1 MFRKLIESEARAP
14 RRPGWIFT
22 SAGAHAMLIGLA
34 TALTLHQSPERV
46 ERVVLEDL
54 VFTVPPEPV
63 SVQRPPESASSG
75 APSWSAPR
83 EIPIT
88 IPDIPEVSFPID
100 ALLRLAPSDIL
111 GPGLPGDRSL
121 RGPAPPGTHVY
132 PERLVDKAV
141 VARTDNPQPE
151 YPLALRASHVEGE
164 VVVQFVVDIS
174 GRVELRSIV
183 IVRATHPLFAESV
196 RRWLSR
202 TRYLPAE
209 IENGPV
215 RQLVQQVVGFTLR
228 P

>member
-34 TALTLHQSPERV
+34 TALTLHQSPARV
-46 ERVVLEDL
+46 ERVMLEEL
-54 VFTVPPEPV
+54 VFTVPREPV
-63 SVQRPPESASSG
+63 PVLPQPETG
-75 APSWSAPR
+75 TGVPSWLAPR
-83 EIPIT
+83 EIPVT
-88 IPDIPEVSFPID
+88 IPDIPEVPFPID
-100 ALLRLAPSDIL
+100 APLRLAPTDIL
-111 GPGLPGDRSL
+111 GPGLPGDHGL
-121 RGPAPPGTHVY
+121 RPAPPGTHVY

-141 VARTDNPQPE
+141 VARADNPQPE

-164 VVVQFVVDIS
+164 VVVQFVVDIN

-202 TRYLPAE
+202 TRYSPAE
-209 IENGPV
+209 IESGPV